1 MILAMDDLKMK
12 ILPVVRLEKLNTTWV
27 QLSYT
32 KNQTSCI
39 GNRHTRLPGAGK
51 FYSQTVHQN

>member
-1 MILAMDDLKMK
+1 MILVMDDLKIK

-39 GNRHTRLPGAGK
+39 GFR
-51 FYSQTVHQN
+51 